1 MVKETSQFN
10 ENFIKNHDEETDKWY
25 FLEIDVQYLEKLHK
39 LHNDWPFFSER
50 MKIGKFE
57 ANLRDKTE
65 YVIHITLI
73 KQETSIEQTL
83 NHRLAKYLAKTIY

>member
-1 MVKETSQFN
+1 
-10 ENFIKNHDEETDKWY
+10 
-25 FLEIDVQYLEKLHK
+25 
-39 LHNDWPFFSER
+39 